1 MPVFKRDGVWYAQIQ
16 HNGQRV
22 KRSAGKGATRKDAV
36 KLEHKIREEVV
47 RHRIGEKPAY
57 TIDQAVS
64 AYIDEGVTRGTLE
77 HIRTLIDYIE
87 GRPLTEI
94 HTVCREIRLDLHAK
108 GRAPATIVR
117 KLAILRA
124 VANKAYKEWEWLD
137 EPLGQRISMPKVQ
150 NERHVYLEPAQV
162 RELVEACPNPDVG
175 KMILVAAYTGLRKG
189 ELVRVNEGEAVCR
202 DGLLMLD
209 AKTKTGKPRVIP
221 VPAEVEEIVGEMPLP
236 VSVPMLRL
244 HWLKA
249 TKACGTEGVR
259 WHDLRHTYA
268 SWLVQAKVP
277 LRTVQ
282 ELMGH
287 TTMAMTQRY
296 SHLAD
301 EHLREAVEM
310 MRQSQ
315 ENEARPKNDTS
326 NSDDTNKKARE
337 GGLSY

>member
-1 MPVFKRDGVWYAQIQ
+1 MPVFRKGSVWYA
-16 HNGQRV
+16 RV
-22 KRSAGKGATRKDAV
+22 ELGGRRVERSAGKGAKRQDAV
-36 KLEHKIREEVV
+36 RLETKIRQDLIKS
-47 RHRIGEKPAY
+47 RLGEKPEF
-57 TIDQAVS
+57 TIAEAMS
-64 AYIDEGVTRGTLE
+64 AHIDEGVAKDTIG
-77 HIRTLIDYIE
+77 HIRAMLPYIE
-87 GRPLTEI
+87 GRLLKDAHI
-94 HTVCREIRLDLHAK
+94 VAREIRVDMLAK
-108 GRAPATIVR
+108 GLAPATVVR
-117 KLAILRA
+117 RLAVLRA

-137 EPLGQRISMPKVQ
+137 DPVGQRIKMPKVQ

-162 RELVEACPNPDVG
+162 RELAEACPHPDVG

-189 ELVRVNEGEAVCR
+189 ELLRVNEGEAVCR

-221 VPAEVEEIVGEMPLP
+221 VPEEVEAIVAEMPLP
-236 VSVPMLRL
+236 VSAQILKTN
-244 HWLKA
+244 WQKA
-249 TKACGTEGVR
+249 TMACGMEDVR

-301 EHLREAVEM
+301 DHLREAVEM
-310 MRQSQ
+310 MRRSQ
-315 ENEARPKNDTS
+315 ASVQNRGSSA
-326 NSDDTNKKARE
+326 
-337 GGLSY
+337 